1 MKYILKK
8 NANML
13 VLVAIALIICN
24 ILSATHPLIMKNIL
38 DVDITSK
45 ETLMKLFLTYF
56 AVHIILLFAKNARNS
71 VINKAMAKILRD
83 LREKLFC
90 NVLKWDMTT
99 YQKYNSSEIYTRL
112 TSDIENVS
120 SLFLGTIQIVLNDVV
135 YIITM
140 VIFMFFADIKL
151 AIIGS
156 TAIILN
162 AVVSYIFTHKVAI
175 CSKIVLD
182 KRDKE
187 NRQFSEMYNKSKLT
201 YLYGLQK
208 KNAETICRTMDE
220 ELVYRKKW
228 IFVESFIYPL
238 AITIQAVA
246 IYLILMYV
254 FNIDS
259 MVSLGSI
266 YLLINYI
273 QKCRAPLN
281 EIFTEL
287 EEIQS
292 SSMSL
297 KRINILLKEKGRED
311 IEKGEVAENLKGDI
325 EFENVCMQYGENKVL
340 HNISFVIKEG
350 NKVTIAGKTGVG
362 KTTIA
367 NILMRLY
374 PIKSGKIMI
383 GGKDIQKVRIEDVR
397 KNISYISQTPYILN
411 DTLKNNIILGDETI
425 TEKQIRMVAN
435 DIGFEKVLDKFQNGL
450 EERIDKNK
458 LSYGQL
464 QMIAFLRAI
473 LHKANIYIFDEPT
486 SNIDL
491 KTEDRIQK
499 LIDKITNDSTVII
512 IAHRKST
519 IENSD
524 KIIYLKDGKVDM
536 IVNKDVNL
544 SKGTPLFD
552 KY

>member
-8 NANML
+8 NAKILLL
-13 VLVAIALIICN
+13 VGISIIIVN
-24 ILSATHPLIMKNIL
+24 ILSASHPLVMKRIL
-38 DVDITSK
+38 DIDIRSK
-45 ETLMKLFLTYF
+45 DALIRLFLTYF
-56 AVHIILLFAKNARNS
+56 IIHIILVLAKNTRNS
-71 VINKAMAKILRD
+71 IINKVMSKILKD

-90 NVLKWDMTT
+90 HILKWDMST

-112 TSDIENVS
+112 TADIDNVS
-120 SLFLGTIQIVLNDVV
+120 SLFLGTMQVVLNDVV

-156 TAIILN
+156 SAILLN
-162 AVVSYIFTHKVAI
+162 AIVSYIFTHQVAN
-175 CSKIVLD
+175 CNKIILD

-187 NRQFSEMYNKSKLT
+187 NKQFSEMYNKNKLT
-201 YLYGLQK
+201 FLYGLQK
-208 KNAETICRTMDE
+208 KNKDRICQTLDE
-220 ELVYRKKW
+220 ELIYRKKW
-228 IFVESFIYPL
+228 IFDESFIYPL
-238 AITIQAVA
+238 AVTIQAIA
-246 IYLILMYV
+246 IYLILIYV
-254 FNIDS
+254 FHINITI
-259 MVSLGSI
+259 SLGSI
-266 YLLINYI
+266 YLVINYI
-273 QKCRAPLN
+273 QNCRSPLN

-297 KRINILLKEKGRED
+297 KRINKLLKEQRKED
-311 IEKGEVAENLKGDI
+311 IETGEIVEDLKGDI

-340 HNISFVIKEG
+340 HNISFIIKEG

-362 KTTIA
+362 KTTLA

-374 PIKSGKIMI
+374 PIQSGKILI
-383 GGKDIQKVRIEDVR
+383 GGRNIQEIRIQDIR

-411 DTLKNNIILGDETI
+411 DTLKNNIILGDKTI
-425 TEKQIRMVAN
+425 TDEQIRIVAN
-435 DIGFEKVLDKFQNGL
+435 EIGFEKVLDKFTDGL
-450 EERIDKNK
+450 EEKIEKNK

-491 KTEDRIQK
+491 KTEYRIQK
-499 LIDKITNDSTVII
+499 LIDRIKEESTVII

-536 IVNKDVNL
+536 IVNKEKVFN
-544 SKGTPLFD
+544 
-552 KY
+552 

>member
-8 NANML
+8 NYKILIL
-13 VLVAIALIICN
+13 VVIFIIIAN
-24 ILSATHPLIMKNIL
+24 ILSASHPVIMKEILNI
-38 DVDITSK
+38 DITSK
-45 ETLMKLFLTYF
+45 DALIKLFSIYF
-56 AVHIILLFAKNARNS
+56 MIHIILVIAKNTRNS
-71 VINKAMAKILRD
+71 IINKAMSKILKD
-83 LREKLFC
+83 LRERLFC
-90 NVLKWDMTT
+90 HILKWDMTT

-112 TSDIENVS
+112 TADIDNVS
-120 SLFLGTIQIVLNDVV
+120 SLFLGTIQVVLVDVI

-156 TAIILN
+156 VAILLN
-162 AVVSYIFTHKVAI
+162 AVVSYIFTHRVANYNR
-175 CSKIVLD
+175 IVLD
-182 KRDKE
+182 RRDKE
-187 NRQFSEMYNKSKLT
+187 NKQFSEMYNKNKLT
-201 YLYGLQK
+201 FLFALQK
-208 KNAETICRTMDE
+208 NNEDKICKTLNE
-220 ELVYRKKW
+220 EFIYRKKM
-228 IFVESFIYPL
+228 IFDESFIYPL
-238 AITIQAVA
+238 AITIQAIA
-246 IYLILMYV
+246 IYVILIYV
-254 FNIDS
+254 FHIN
-259 MVSLGSI
+259 MVISLGSI
-266 YLLINYI
+266 YLVINYI
-273 QKCRAPLN
+273 QNCRAPLN

-297 KRINILLKEKGRED
+297 KRINKLLNEQGKEN
-311 IEKGEVAENLKGDI
+311 IEKGEIAEDLNGDI
-325 EFENVCMQYGENKVL
+325 EFENVCMQYGKNKVL
-340 HNISFVIKEG
+340 RNVSFIIKKG

-362 KTTIA
+362 KTTLA

-374 PIKSGKIMI
+374 PIKSGKILI
-383 GGKDIQKVRIEDVR
+383 GGKNIQKIRIQDIR

-411 DTLKNNIILGDETI
+411 DTLKNNIILGDKTI
-425 TEKQIRMVAN
+425 TEEQIKNVAN
-435 DIGFEKVLDKFQNGL
+435 EIGFKKVLDKFSMGL
-450 EERIDKNK
+450 DEKIEKNK

-536 IVNKDVNL
+536 IVNKEYISNCNN
-544 SKGTPLFD
+544 
-552 KY
+552 

>member
-1 MKYILKK
+1 MKSILKK
-8 NANML
+8 NAKIL
-13 VLVAIALIICN
+13 IFVGISIIIAN
-24 ILSATHPLIMKNIL
+24 ILSASHPLIMKEIL
-38 DVDITSK
+38 DIDITAK
-45 ETLMKLFLTYF
+45 EALIKLFLIYF
-56 AVHIILLFAKNARNS
+56 IVHIILVIAKNTRNS
-71 VINKAMAKILRD
+71 IINRAMSKILKD

-90 NVLKWDMTT
+90 HVMKWDMST

-112 TSDIENVS
+112 TADIDNVS
-120 SLFLGTIQIVLNDVV
+120 SLFLGTMQVVLVDVI

-140 VIFMFFADIKL
+140 VIFMFFADVKL

-156 TAIILN
+156 IAIILN

-175 CSKIVLD
+175 CNKTILD

-187 NRQFSEMYNKSKLT
+187 NTQFSEMYNKNKLT
-201 YLYGLQK
+201 YLFGLQK
-208 KNAETICRTMDE
+208 KNEEKICKTMDE

-228 IFVESFIYPL
+228 ILDESFIYPL
-238 AITIQAVA
+238 AITIQAIA
-246 IYLILMYV
+246 IYLILVYV
-254 FNIDS
+254 FNIN
-259 MVSLGSI
+259 VNISLGSI
-266 YLLINYI
+266 YLVINYI
-273 QKCRAPLN
+273 QNCRTPLN

-292 SSMSL
+292 SIMSL
-297 KRINILLKEKGRED
+297 KRINKLLKEQGKED
-311 IEKGEVAENLKGDI
+311 IEEGETIKNLKGDI
-325 EFENVCMQYGENKVL
+325 EFENVCMQYEENKVL
-340 HNISFVIKEG
+340 QGISFIIKEG

-362 KTTIA
+362 KTTLA

-374 PIKSGKIMI
+374 PIKSGRILI
-383 GGKDIQKVRIEDVR
+383 GGKNIQKIRIQDIR

-411 DTLKNNIILGDETI
+411 DTLKNNIILGDKTI
-425 TEKQIRMVAN
+425 TDKQIEIAAHE
-435 DIGFEKVLDKFQNGL
+435 IGFEKVLNKFPKGL
-450 EERIDKNK
+450 EEKIEKNK

-499 LIDKITNDSTVII
+499 LIDRIAKESTVII

-536 IVNKDVNL
+536 IVNKEKVVN
-544 SKGTPLFD
+544 T
-552 KY
+552 Y

>member
-1 MKYILKK
+1 MRYILKK
-8 NANML
+8 NTKILIL
-13 VLVAIALIICN
+13 VGISIIIVN
-24 ILSATHPLIMKNIL
+24 ILSASHPLVMKGIL
-38 DVDITSK
+38 DIDITAK
-45 ETLMKLFLTYF
+45 DALMRLFLTYF
-56 AVHIILLFAKNARNS
+56 IIHIILVLAKNARNS
-71 VINKAMAKILRD
+71 IINKTMSKILKD

-90 NVLKWDMTT
+90 HILKWDMST

-112 TSDIENVS
+112 TADIENVS
-120 SLFLGTIQIVLNDVV
+120 SLFLGTMQVVLNDVV

-140 VIFMFFADIKL
+140 VIFMFFADIKI

-156 TAIILN
+156 VAILLN
-162 AVVSYIFTHKVAI
+162 AMVSYIFTHQIAN
-175 CSKIVLD
+175 CNKIVLD

-187 NRQFSEMYNKSKLT
+187 NKQFSEMYNKNKLT
-201 YLYGLQK
+201 FLYGLQK
-208 KNAETICRTMDE
+208 KNKDKIWQILDE

-228 IFVESFIYPL
+228 IFDESFIYPL
-238 AITIQAVA
+238 AITIQAIA
-246 IYLILMYV
+246 IYLILIYV
-254 FNIDS
+254 FHINNTI
-259 MVSLGSI
+259 SLGSI
-266 YLLINYI
+266 YLVINYI
-273 QKCRAPLN
+273 QNCRTPLN
-281 EIFTEL
+281 EIFREL

-292 SSMSL
+292 SGMSL
-297 KRINILLKEKGRED
+297 KRINKLLKEQGKED
-311 IEKGEVAENLKGDI
+311 IEKGEIVEDLKGDI

-340 HNISFVIKEG
+340 HNISFIIKEG

-362 KTTIA
+362 KTTLA

-374 PIKSGKIMI
+374 PIQSGKILI
-383 GGKDIQKVRIEDVR
+383 GGRDIQEIRIQDIR

-411 DTLKNNIILGDETI
+411 DTLKNNIILGDKTI
-425 TEKQIRMVAN
+425 TDEQIRIVAN
-435 DIGFEKVLDKFQNGL
+435 EIGFEKVLDKFPKGL
-450 EERIDKNK
+450 EEKIEKNK

-499 LIDKITNDSTVII
+499 LIDRITQESTVII

-519 IENSD
+519 IENAD

-536 IVNKDVNL
+536 IVNKEL
-544 SKGTPLFD
+544 TI
-552 KY
+552 

>member
-8 NANML
+8 NIKILTL
-13 VLVAIALIICN
+13 VGISLIIAN
-24 ILSATHPLIMKNIL
+24 ILSASHPLVMKKIL
-38 DVDITSK
+38 DIDIASK
-45 ETLMKLFLTYF
+45 ELLVNLFLTYF
-56 AVHIILLFAKNARNS
+56 IIHIILIFAKNMRNS
-71 VINKAMAKILRD
+71 IINKAMSKILKD
-83 LREKLFC
+83 LRESLFC
-90 NVLKWDMTT
+90 HILKWDMST

-112 TSDIENVS
+112 TADVDNVS
-120 SLFLGTIQIVLNDVV
+120 ALFLGTLQVVLNDVI

-140 VIFMFFADIKL
+140 VIFMFLADIRL
-151 AIIGS
+151 AIVGS
-156 TAIILN
+156 IAILLN
-162 AVVSYIFTHKVAI
+162 AIVSYIFTHKVAN
-175 CSKIVLD
+175 SNKIILD

-187 NRQFSEMYNKSKLT
+187 NRQFSEMYNKNKLT
-201 YLYGLQK
+201 FLFGLQK
-208 KNAETICRTMDE
+208 KNKDKIFKTMDE
-220 ELVYRKKW
+220 ELVYRKKY
-228 IFVESFIYPL
+228 IFDESFIYPF
-238 AITIQAVA
+238 AVTIQAIAIYVILIYVFDINVA
-246 IYLILMYV
+246 I
-254 FNIDS
+254 
-259 MVSLGSI
+259 SLGSI
-266 YLLINYI
+266 YLVINYI
-273 QKCRAPLN
+273 QNCRAPLN

-292 SSMSL
+292 SYMSL
-297 KRINILLKEKGRED
+297 KRINKLLKEYGKED
-311 IEKGEVAENLKGDI
+311 LEKGETVEDLKGDI

-340 HNISFVIKEG
+340 HNISFIIKEG

-367 NILMRLY
+367 NIHMRLY
-374 PIKSGKIMI
+374 PIQSGKILI
-383 GGKDIQKVRIEDVR
+383 GGKDIQGIRIQDIR

-411 DTLKNNIILGDETI
+411 DTLKNNIILGDKTI
-425 TEKQIRMVAN
+425 TDEQINNIAKE
-435 DIGFEKVLDKFQNGL
+435 IGFRKILNRFPNGL
-450 EERIDKNK
+450 EEKIEKDK

-499 LIDKITNDSTVII
+499 LIDKITKESTVII

-536 IVNKDVNL
+536 IVNKEKV
-544 SKGTPLFD
+544 
-552 KY
+552 

>member
-8 NANML
+8 NAKILIL
-13 VLVAIALIICN
+13 VGISIIIVN
-24 ILSATHPLIMKNIL
+24 ILRASHPLVMKGIL
-38 DVDITSK
+38 DIDVTEK
-45 ETLMKLFLTYF
+45 EALMRLFITYF
-56 AVHIILLFAKNARNS
+56 IIHIILVLAKNTRNS
-71 VINKAMAKILRD
+71 IINKAMSKILKD

-90 NVLKWDMTT
+90 HVLKWDMLT

-112 TSDIENVS
+112 TADIDNVS
-120 SLFLGTIQIVLNDVV
+120 SLFLGTMQVVLNDVV

-140 VIFMFFADIKL
+140 VFFMFFADIKL

-156 TAIILN
+156 VSILLN
-162 AVVSYIFTHKVAI
+162 AIVSYIFTHQVAN
-175 CSKIVLD
+175 CNKIILD

-187 NRQFSEMYNKSKLT
+187 NKQFSEMYNKNKLT
-201 YLYGLQK
+201 FLYGLQK
-208 KNAETICRTMDE
+208 NNEDKICKTLDE

-228 IFVESFIYPL
+228 IFDESFIYPL
-238 AITIQAVA
+238 AVTIQAVA
-246 IYLILMYV
+246 IYLILIYV
-254 FNIDS
+254 FHINITIPF
-259 MVSLGSI
+259 GSI
-266 YLLINYI
+266 YLVINYI
-273 QKCRAPLN
+273 QNCRTPLN

-297 KRINILLKEKGRED
+297 KRINKLLKEQGKED
-311 IEKGEVAENLKGDI
+311 IYIGETVEDLKGDI

-340 HNISFVIKEG
+340 HNISFIIKEG
-350 NKVTIAGKTGVG
+350 NKVTISGKTGVG
-362 KTTIA
+362 KTTLA

-374 PIKSGKIMI
+374 PIQSGKILI
-383 GGKDIQKVRIEDVR
+383 GERNIQEVRIQDIR

-425 TEKQIRMVAN
+425 TDEQIKSVAN
-435 DIGFEKVLDKFQNGL
+435 EIGFEKVLDKFSNGL
-450 EERIDKNK
+450 QEKIEKNK

-499 LIDKITNDSTVII
+499 LIDKITKESTVII

-536 IVNKDVNL
+536 IVNKETVA
-544 SKGTPLFD
+544 KT
-552 KY
+552 

>member
-8 NANML
+8 NAKILIL
-13 VLVAIALIICN
+13 VGISIIIAN
-24 ILSATHPLIMKNIL
+24 ILSASHPLVMKGIL
-38 DVDITSK
+38 DIDITEK
-45 ETLMKLFLTYF
+45 EALIKLFITYF
-56 AVHIILLFAKNARNS
+56 IIHIILVLSKNTRNS
-71 VINKAMAKILRD
+71 IINKAMSKILKD
-83 LREKLFC
+83 LRENLFC
-90 NVLKWDMTT
+90 HVLKWDMLT

-112 TSDIENVS
+112 TADIDNVS
-120 SLFLGTIQIVLNDVV
+120 SLFLGTMQVVLNDVV

-140 VIFMFFADIKL
+140 VIFMFFANIKL

-156 TAIILN
+156 VAILLN
-162 AVVSYIFTHKVAI
+162 AIVSYIFTHQVAN
-175 CSKIVLD
+175 CNKIVLD

-187 NRQFSEMYNKSKLT
+187 NKQFSEMYNKNKLT
-201 YLYGLQK
+201 FLYGLQK
-208 KNAETICRTMDE
+208 KNEEKICKTLDE
-220 ELVYRKKW
+220 ELVYRKKF

-238 AITIQAVA
+238 AVTIQAIA
-246 IYLILMYV
+246 IYLILIYV
-254 FNIDS
+254 FHINITIP
-259 MVSLGSI
+259 LGSI
-266 YLLINYI
+266 YLVINYI
-273 QKCRAPLN
+273 QNCRAPLN

-297 KRINILLKEKGRED
+297 KRINKLLKEQGKED
-311 IEKGEVAENLKGDI
+311 IEIGEIVEDLKGDI

-340 HNISFVIKEG
+340 HNISFIIKEG

-362 KTTIA
+362 KTTLA

-374 PIKSGKIMI
+374 PIQSGRILI
-383 GGKDIQKVRIEDVR
+383 GGRNIQEIRIQDIR

-425 TEKQIRMVAN
+425 TDEQIKTVAN
-435 DIGFEKVLDKFQNGL
+435 EIGFEKVLDKFPNGL
-450 EERIDKNK
+450 QEKIEKNK

-499 LIDKITNDSTVII
+499 LIDRITKECTVII

-519 IENSD
+519 IENSN

-536 IVNKDVNL
+536 IVNKD
-544 SKGTPLFD
+544 
-552 KY
+552 